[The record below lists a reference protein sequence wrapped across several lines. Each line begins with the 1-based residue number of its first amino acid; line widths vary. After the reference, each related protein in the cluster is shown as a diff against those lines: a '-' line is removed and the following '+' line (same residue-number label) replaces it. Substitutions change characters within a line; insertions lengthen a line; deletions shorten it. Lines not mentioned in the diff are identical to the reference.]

1 MDSDAALVAEL
12 RRMDFGATVA
22 ALRRNIEG
30 SEALLRAGLGPS
42 GAPAGTP
49 AGRQRAERA
58 QWAPARPRRAPGAW
72 APSGPGAWAPSGPAG
87 GRSNTPRPARAERA
101 PAEAGASAPSG
112 PAGRARSPARGA
124 RRTVLRGGA
133 KTLAPLALDR
143 MHTGCAG
150 QVRLEAPREV
160 GHDTCHDTWH
170 DTWHDMRERYPEMR
184 ERYPLFASESTK

>member
-1 MDSDAALVAEL
+1 MDSDPIAHAALVAEL
-12 RRMDFGATVA
+12 RRIDFGATVA

-42 GAPAGTP
+42 RAERAP

-58 QWAPARPRRAPGAW
+58 QRVPARPRRAPGAW
-72 APSGPGAWAPSGPAG
+72 APSGPGALAPSGPAG

-160 GHDTCHDTWH
+160 GHDTCEDIWH
-170 DTWHDMRERYPEMR
+170 DMR